1 MDVNTPL
8 RELPGVGEA
17 RAKGLEKL
25 GLRVAGDLVG
35 YFPRS
40 YEDRRQVYTIAEAP
54 VGELCCVRVM
64 AAEEP
69 RRMHIRKGLDVTRL
83 KVVDGASAMLV
94 TFFNQGY
101 VRQALHRGEEYILYG
116 RVELM
121 GSHRQMT
128 NPQFEGAERPW
139 ACGRIMPVY
148 PLTAGITNHLLAGLV
163 ERAIQELPPPAETLP
178 DDLLARHRLSPA
190 ADCWRSIHFPADE
203 DALDAARRRFA
214 FEELFY
220 LSLGLA
226 LLRER
231 RSRGHGPAFGET
243 DLEGFYQLL
252 PFTLTGAQKR
262 ALEESAADLA
272 LTRPMNRLVQ
282 GDVGSGK
289 TAVAAGCAWLAVRSG
304 WQCAMMA
311 PTEILAEQHAK
322 TLSAMLA
329 PAGIQVGLLTGS
341 MKVSE
346 KRKVLAAL
354 ETGALPFVVGTHA
367 LLSQGVAFR
376 RLGLVITDEQHRF
389 GVEQRAALAAKANT
403 PKDPPQEGR
412 RLCGEGGGNSLSP
425 AADEIRKGAP
435 GAACRAGEVEQRA
448 ALAAKANT
456 PKDPPQEGR
465 RLCGEGG
472 GNSLSPA
479 ADEIRK
485 GAPGAA
491 YRAGEVEQRAALA
504 AKAGGEEDFSPNVLV
519 MSATPIPRT
528 LALIIYGDLDVSVI
542 DELPPGRVPVKT
554 VLVGESKRQRMYGFV
569 RDQVKEGRQVYIVCP
584 AVEENPEGAWDL
596 KAVTEYARVLGEQVF
611 PDLRVGLVH
620 GRMKAKEKEA
630 AMAAF
635 TAGETHILVSTTVIE
650 VGVDVPNASLI
661 IIENADR
668 YGLSQLHQLRG
679 RVGRGKHQSWCVLVS
694 DNRSPDTRA
703 RLKVLTQTND
713 GFKIAEEDLKLRGP
727 GDFFGQRQH
736 GLPALRV
743 ADLETDTRV
752 LKEAQDA
759 AAEVLAADPALTR
772 PEHRPLLEKVRRLFE
787 EDPDRFN

>member
-25 GLRVAGDLVG
+25 GLREAGDLVG

-40 YEDRRQVYTIAEAP
+40 YEDRRQVYAIAEAP

-69 RRMHIRKGLDVTRL
+69 RRMHIRRGLDVTRL
-83 KVVDGASAMLV
+83 KVVDRASAMLV

-121 GSHRQMT
+121 GNHRQMT

-163 ERAIQELPPPAETLP
+163 EGALRELPPPVETLP
-178 DDLLARHRLSPA
+178 DDLLARHRLAPA
-190 ADCWRSIHFPADE
+190 AECWRSIHFPADE

-231 RSRGHGPAFGET
+231 RSRGRGPAFGET
-243 DLEGFYQLL
+243 DLEGFYKLL
-252 PFTLTGAQKR
+252 PFALTGAQR
-262 ALEESAADLA
+262 QALEEAAADLA

-329 PAGIQVGLLTGS
+329 PAGIEVGLLTGS

-346 KRKVLAAL
+346 KRKVLSAL
-354 ETGALPFVVGTHA
+354 ESGALPFVVGTHA
-367 LLSQGVAFR
+367 LLSQGVAFH

-389 GVEQRAALAAKANT
+389 G
-403 PKDPPQEGR
+403 
-412 RLCGEGGGNSLSP
+412 
-425 AADEIRKGAP
+425 
-435 GAACRAGEVEQRA
+435 
-448 ALAAKANT
+448 
-456 PKDPPQEGR
+456 
-465 RLCGEGG
+465 
-472 GNSLSPA
+472 
-479 ADEIRK
+479 
-485 GAPGAA
+485 
-491 YRAGEVEQRAALA
+491 VEQRAALA

-542 DELPPGRVPVKT
+542 DELPPGRMPVKT

-569 RDQVKEGRQVYIVCP
+569 RDQVREGRQVYIVCP

-727 GDFFGQRQH
+727 GDFFGERQH

-759 AAEVLAADPALTR
+759 AAELLATDPALTR
-772 PEHRPLLEKVRRLFE
+772 SEHRPMLEKVRRLFE